1 MGRPEPRNCAAY
13 SLTDLNHEIRNGL
26 QVIACHNAAKEGAAA
41 SPEVNAAVGQIETAL
56 RGSEVL
62 LTTLGA
68 TDSDQCAG
76 NGFSSSRVVVCGL
89 QSIEGLRDGERGRNR
104 TFNLLIK
111 QKPPLRG
118 GYVNL
123 KLSLQSLELM
133 NLKRAQRLERASSR
147 ICTEHGSAAKAAYS
161 LEGFCPR

>member
-1 MGRPEPRNCAAY
+1 MFISRGTLRSPARVRVNGAITTRLRVMYGPR
-13 SLTDLNHEIRNGL
+13 
-26 QVIACHNAAKEGAAA
+26 
-41 SPEVNAAVGQIETAL
+41 
-56 RGSEVL
+56 
-62 LTTLGA
+62 
-68 TDSDQCAG
+68 
-76 NGFSSSRVVVCGL
+76 
-89 QSIEGLRDGERGRNR
+89 
-104 TFNLLIK
+104 IK

-161 LEGFCPR
+161 LEGFLPAMKHGSGFGDCGDGGGVVLKRRKGRPGGCRVKISAWK